1 MLTIRITGIK
11 LQTARRLLG
20 WSLQELA
27 TLSGVNWLTIK
38 KYESAGDYLPPAS
51 VGALDRLVSALE
63 NAGVQFDV
71 GALTSTATQPSRRR
85 SPRKSTREPQHHTR
99 RRSLGPTARYRRHN
113 GARSAGED
121 FVSVGPAVLAP
132 AISKLPA
139 AERDDACDGS
149 PL

>member
-27 TLSGVNWLTIK
+27 TRSGVNWLTIK

-63 NAGVQFDV
+63 NAGVQFDAE
-71 GALTSTATQPSRRR
+71 GAHLGRAATMQAQ
-85 SPRKSTREPQHHTR
+85 EF
-99 RRSLGPTARYRRHN
+99 A
-113 GARSAGED
+113 
-121 FVSVGPAVLAP
+121 VGPAPCHPPPLSWTDCS
-132 AISKLPA
+132 IS
-139 AERDDACDGS
+139 S
-149 PL
+149 